1 MMLKNRNTE
10 VKVQD
15 IMEKEFNPVQI
26 DDKLTEIYRK
36 VRSNNKTFLPVM
48 EGGRLGGAIDMN
60 NINEFITF
68 RAPLDY

>member
-10 VKVQD
+10 ARVQD

-36 VRSNNKTFLPVM
+36 VRSNNKTFFPVI
-48 EGGRLGGAIDMN
+48 EGKKLAGAIDMN
-60 NINEFITF
+60 NISEFITF